1 MAFVSA
7 YNLLVTEKKE
17 IIASVEIIR
26 RTLCVTDDLQEGKR
40 KLEEGTLRW
49 TGSAVRCSDGRHLRR
64 GSAERTAGELHGTR
78 LLSGVFTSKVKKTC
92 EAWECRPDS
101 WNWVYRKKAMGNTY
115 PDRQD
120 KIFEKVV

>member
-17 IIASVEIIR
+17 IIASAEIIR

-64 GSAERTAGELHGTR
+64 GSVERTAGELHQGAEGT
-78 LLSGVFTSKVKKTC
+78 GQHADTGIT
-92 EAWECRPDS
+92 E
-101 WNWVYRKKAMGNTY
+101 
-115 PDRQD
+115 DRTLWHSATVGCLYF
-120 KIFEKVV
+120 KSEKNMRGLELGI